1 MQNATNFLKIS
12 LYNNMK
18 MNSLEIADKKATL
31 VKRNLDILALAKN
44 EVRELTDEENEEFK
58 ENEEEIQKLD
68 EEMKELEDELEN
80 KEDNQDENPDDEND
94 KNKEDRKME
103 KTKFNLMKELR
114 NAMETG
120 NSVKIENRAY
130 TVASEGEDLVET
142 DVYSILEPLRAKNV
156 LVNAGAKF
164 MTGLVGDVQVPVM
177 SAGQVFWAAETGAA
191 SDGSGSFTSVSLSPK
206 RLTAKFPI
214 SLQFL
219 AQDSVDAEGAIRRD
233 IINAINDKLEA
244 TILGNAAGSTT
255 QPAGMFYNVTPENI
269 AAFADITALEADVEA
284 ANVYGDCKYVMAPS
298 TKAALR
304 SMIKGTNGT
313 GMVYENNAVDGTDA
327 LVTSNVAT
335 DKLIYGDFSNLVIGQ
350 WGDIQLD
357 VVRDTASLVN
367 GCVTIVIN
375 AFFDAQVARTEAF
388 GFGAISE

>member
-1 MQNATNFLKIS
+1 
-12 LYNNMK
+12 MK

-31 VKRNLDILALAKN
+31 VKRNLDILALAKA

-58 ENEEEIQKLD
+58 NNEEELQKLD

-80 KEDNQDENPDDEND
+80 ENNEDGDETDPNEND
-94 KNKEDRKME
+94 KNTENRKME
-103 KTKFNLMKELR
+103 KKDFSLLKELR

-120 NSVKIENRAY
+120 NPVKIENRAY

-244 TILGNAAGSTT
+244 TILGNAAGSAT
-255 QPAGMFYNVTPENI
+255 QPAGLFYNVTPETI
-269 AAFADITALEADVEA
+269 GSFANITALEADVEE

-304 SMIKGTNGT
+304 SMIKGTNAT

-375 AFFDAQVARTEAF
+375 AFFDAKVARTEAF
-388 GFGAISE
+388 GFGAIGE

>member
-1 MQNATNFLKIS
+1 
-12 LYNNMK
+12 MK
-18 MNSLEIADKKATL
+18 LNSLEIADKKATL
-31 VKRNLDILALAKN
+31 VKRNLDILALAKA

-58 ENEEEIQKLD
+58 NNEEELQKLD

-80 KEDNQDENPDDEND
+80 ENNEDGDETDPNEND
-94 KNKEDRKME
+94 KNTENRKME
-103 KTKFNLMKELR
+103 KKDFSLLKELR

-120 NSVKIENRAY
+120 NPVKIENRAY

-244 TILGNAAGSTT
+244 TILGNAAGTTT
-255 QPAGMFYNVTPENI
+255 QPAGLFYNVTPANI
-269 AAFADITALEADVEA
+269 ATFADITALEAGVEA
-284 ANVYGDCKYVMAPS
+284 ANVYGDCKYIMAPS

-313 GMVYENNAVDGTDA
+313 GMVYENNAVDGVDA

-335 DKLIYGDFSNLVIGQ
+335 DKLAYADWSNLVIGQ

-375 AFFDAQVARTEAF
+375 AFFDAKVARTEAF
-388 GFGAISE
+388 GFGAIAE

>member
-1 MQNATNFLKIS
+1 
-12 LYNNMK
+12 

-31 VKRNLDILALAKN
+31 VKRNLDILALAKA

-58 ENEEEIQKLD
+58 NNEEELQELD
-68 EEMKELEDELEN
+68 KEMKELEEELEN
-80 KEDNQDENPDDEND
+80 KNNEDGNETDPNEND
-94 KNKEDRKME
+94 KNTENRKME
-103 KTKFNLMKELR
+103 KKDFSLLKELR

-120 NSVKIENRAY
+120 NPVKIENRAY

-244 TILGNAAGSTT
+244 TILGNAAGTTT
-255 QPAGMFYNVTPENI
+255 QPAGLFYNVTPANI
-269 AAFADITALEADVEA
+269 ATFADITALEANVES

-335 DKLIYGDFSNLVIGQ
+335 DNLIYGDFSNLVIGQ

-375 AFFDAQVARTEAF
+375 AFFDAKVARTEAF
-388 GFGAISE
+388 GYGAINN

>member
-1 MQNATNFLKIS
+1 
-12 LYNNMK
+12 MK

-31 VKRNLDILALAKN
+31 VKRNLDILALAKA

-58 ENEEEIQKLD
+58 NNEEELQKLD

-80 KEDNQDENPDDEND
+80 KNNEDGNETDPNEND
-94 KNKEDRKME
+94 KNTENRKME
-103 KTKFNLMKELR
+103 KKDFSLLKELR

-120 NSVKIENRAY
+120 NPVKIENRAY

-244 TILGNAAGSTT
+244 TILGNAAGTTT
-255 QPAGMFYNVTPENI
+255 QPAGMFYNVTPANI
-269 AAFADITALEADVEA
+269 ATFADITALEANVES

-335 DKLIYGDFSNLVIGQ
+335 DNLIYGDFSNLVIGQ

-375 AFFDAQVARTEAF
+375 AFFDAKVARTEAF
-388 GFGAISE
+388 GYGAINN

>member
-1 MQNATNFLKIS
+1 
-12 LYNNMK
+12 MK

-31 VKRNLDILALAKN
+31 VKRNLDILALAKA

-58 ENEEEIQKLD
+58 NNEEELQKLD

-80 KEDNQDENPDDEND
+80 KNNEDGNETDPNEND
-94 KNKEDRKME
+94 KNTENRKME
-103 KTKFNLMKELR
+103 KKDFSLLKELR

-120 NSVKIENRAY
+120 NPVKIENRAY

-244 TILGNAAGSTT
+244 TILGNAAGTTT
-255 QPAGMFYNVTPENI
+255 QPAGLFYNVTPANI
-269 AAFADITALEADVEA
+269 ATFADITALEANVES

-335 DKLIYGDFSNLVIGQ
+335 DNLIYGDFSNLVIGQ

-375 AFFDAQVARTEAF
+375 AFFDAKVARTEAF
-388 GFGAISE
+388 GYGAINN